1 VTSRLVTIHQPEC
14 FPWLGFVDKAAQA
27 DVFVILD
34 DAQYSKNYFNNRN
47 KVRTAQGWAWVTIP
61 VETAGKATQTF
72 AEAAMVAGG
81 WRRKHLA
88 TWTQSYAAAKFGT
101 THLPFLDDLYARPLT
116 KLSDFNIAAIRYL
129 FEQFEV
135 KAEVHVSSGL
145 GCEGA
150 ATDKLLALCRRLG
163 ATEYLSGISGKEYLD
178 ETKFVAAGIKVRYQD
193 FHHPVYAQRFEPFHP
208 AMTAFDL
215 LFNHGPEAARIL
227 RDPACPR
234 LNEVFTS

>member
-1 VTSRLVTIHQPEC
+1 MTGRVVTIHQPEC
-14 FPWLGFVDKAAQA
+14 FPWLGFIDKAAQSDA
-27 DVFVILD
+27 FVLLD

-61 VETAGKATQTF
+61 VETKGKSSQTF
-72 AEAAMVAGG
+72 AEAAMGADG

-88 TWTQSYAAAKFGT
+88 TWKQSYGAAKFGAQ
-101 THLPFLDDLYARPLT
+101 HLSFIDDLYSRPLT
-116 KLSDFNIAAIRYL
+116 KLGDFNTAAIRYL
-129 FEQFEV
+129 FAQFGV
-135 KAEVHVSSGL
+135 KAEVHVSSAL

-178 ETKFVAAGIKVRYQD
+178 EAKFAAAGIKVRYQD
-193 FHHPVYAQRFEPFHP
+193 FHHPVYAQRFEPFLP

-227 RDPACPR
+227 RDPAAPR
-234 LNEVFTS
+234 LKEVFT